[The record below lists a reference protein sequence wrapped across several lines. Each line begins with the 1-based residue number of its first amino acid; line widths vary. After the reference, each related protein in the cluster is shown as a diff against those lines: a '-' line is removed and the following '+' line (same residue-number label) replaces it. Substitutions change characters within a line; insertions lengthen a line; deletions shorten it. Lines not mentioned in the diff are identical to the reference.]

1 MASTLKLRVVQARY
15 GDCLILES
23 GYGKR
28 KKHILVDGGPGKV
41 YRPFLR
47 GELQRIAQ
55 GGWQIDLLVLSH
67 IDNDHVLG
75 LLELMTELK
84 GQHQKGQPWI
94 VPVIRIWHNAFKK
107 LVPEAGEDADAIEED
122 LLLTP
127 NVPEGDD
134 PEQPVDFGVGEGVK
148 LNLADE
154 LLGIPRNSVYN
165 DGMIR
170 LGQRPQPVRLAGIRM
185 WILGPS
191 EKNLRALKTKWVKW
205 LAARRGE
212 VSFDPEASI
221 RPDDSVN
228 NLSSIMFLAEQGGRR
243 ILMTGDGRSQDIIE
257 GLEAA
262 GLLPPGGT
270 MHVDVM
276 KVPHHGSARNCVG
289 DLFDRVQADVYVL
302 SADGR
307 HGNPDK
313 ETLAWLV
320 DAACRQNR
328 DIEIFATNW
337 TKSLEELLEKRPE
350 GANHYRLRVMEQ
362 GKISEVL

>member
-1 MASTLKLRVVQARY
+1 MASSLKLRVVQARY
-15 GDCLILES
+15 GDCLILEC

-41 YRPFLR
+41 YRPYLR
-47 GELQRIAQ
+47 GELEQIAR
-55 GGWQIDLLVLSH
+55 GGGQIDLLVLSH

-94 VPVIRIWHNAFKK
+94 VPVKRIWHNAFKK
-107 LVPEAGEDADAIEED
+107 LVPEAGEEADGIEEE
-122 LLLTP
+122 LLVRP
-127 NVPEGDD
+127 NPAEEGD
-134 PEQPVDFGVGEGVK
+134 PEEPVDFGVGEGVK
-148 LNLADE
+148 LNLADQ
-154 LLGIPRNSVYN
+154 LLGIPRNSVYK

-170 LGQRPQPVRLAGIRM
+170 TGQRPQPVRLAGIRM

-191 EKNLRALKTKWVKW
+191 EKNLRALKGKWVTW

-212 VSFDPEASI
+212 VTFDPQASI
-221 RPDDSVN
+221 EPDDSVN

-243 ILMTGDGRSQDIIE
+243 ILMTGDGRSQDIID

-262 GLLPPGGT
+262 GLLEPGGT
-270 MHVDVM
+270 IHVDVM

-289 DLFDRVQADVYVL
+289 ELFDRVQADVYVL

-307 HGNPDK
+307 HGNPDT
-313 ETLAWLV
+313 ETLEWLV
-320 DAACRQNR
+320 DAAFRQNR
-328 DIEIFATNW
+328 DIELYATNW
-337 TKSLEELLEKRPE
+337 TKSLEELVEKRPE
-350 GANHYRLRVMEQ
+350 AQNHYRLRVMER
-362 GKISEVL
+362 GKHSEVI